1 MVNANANI
9 NGKQSDGLGPSSR
22 IWQPDTIK
30 EAWEIKQ
37 TYQEKAQY
45 IAAGT
50 LIQLQREQ
58 GTPLK
63 SNLIRLDHFG
73 SLQGCKW
80 ITENN
85 AVKLEIGALTTLK
98 QLQMNNDT
106 LDYFEILVESAGEV
120 ASPAVRNRATIGGN
134 VAYRVGDT
142 IPALLALGAQVRW
155 FDDGEVYVDDLSV
168 YLDLQSEQDTA
179 LLMAIL
185 LPQSQVSAQSYT
197 FYQKVGRRESFIPSL
212 VTVALS
218 IGLSLEGRVEYIY
231 IAAGGG
237 ATKPIRLTAVEA
249 IVTQNMLDTQLLG
262 TVHQKIQ
269 DVFKPV
275 SDPFVSPEYRKIV
288 VANLI
293 VSELEKLIDLQREDN
308 E

>member
-1 MVNANANI
+1 MVNANANV
-9 NGKQSDGLGPSSR
+9 NEKQSDERGPTSH
-22 IWQPDTIK
+22 IWQLGTIE
-30 EAWEIKQ
+30 EAWEIKY

-63 SNLIRLDHFG
+63 ANLIRLDHFVN
-73 SLQGCKW
+73 LKGCKW

-85 AVKLEIGALTTLK
+85 VMKLEIGALTTLK
-98 QLQMNNDT
+98 NLQMNKEVQES
-106 LDYFEILVESAGEV
+106 FRILIESAGVV

-134 VAYRVGDT
+134 VSYRVGDT

-155 FDDGEVYVDDLSV
+155 FDAGDVYVDDLAV
-168 YLDLQSEQDTA
+168 YLDSQKEHDTA

-185 LPQSQVSAQSYT
+185 LPEPKESTHSHT

-212 VTVALS
+212 VTAALS
-218 IGLSLEGRVEYIY
+218 VGLNVEGRVEYLY
-231 IAAGGG
+231 IAVGGG
-237 ATKPIRLTAVEA
+237 ATTPIRLPAVEE
-249 IVTQNMLDTQLLG
+249 IVTHNTLSIELLG
-262 TVHQKIQ
+262 PVHQKIQ
-269 DVFKPV
+269 DVFQPV
-275 SDPFVSPEYRKIV
+275 SDPFVSPEYRKLV

-293 VSELEKLIDLQREDN
+293 VSELEKLIDLQREGK
-308 E
+308 

>member
-9 NGKQSDGLGPSSR
+9 IGEQSDELGPTSR
-22 IWQPDTIK
+22 IWQPETIE
-30 EAWEIKQ
+30 EAWRIKK

-85 AVKLEIGALTTLK
+85 IVKLEIGALTTLK
-98 QLQMNNDT
+98 HLQMNKDT
-106 LDYFEILVESAGEV
+106 LDYFGILVESAGEV
-120 ASPAVRNRATIGGN
+120 ASPALRNRATIGGN
-134 VAYRVGDT
+134 VSYRVGDT
-142 IPALLALGAQVRW
+142 IPALLVLGAQVRW
-155 FDDGEVYVDDLSV
+155 FDDGEVYVDDLAV
-168 YLDLQSEQDTA
+168 YLDSQTAQDTA

-185 LPQSQVSAQSYT
+185 LPQPQESTHTHT

-212 VTVALS
+212 VTAALS
-218 IGLSLEGRVEYIY
+218 VGLNLEGRVEYLY
-231 IAAGGG
+231 IAVGGG
-237 ATKPIRLTAVEA
+237 ATTPIRLPAVEE
-249 IVTQNMLDTQLLG
+249 IVTLNTLAIELLG
-262 TVHQKIQ
+262 PVHQKIQ
-269 DVFKPV
+269 DVFQPV

-288 VANLI
+288 AANLI
-293 VSELEKLIDLQREDN
+293 VSELEKLIDLQREGK
-308 E
+308 